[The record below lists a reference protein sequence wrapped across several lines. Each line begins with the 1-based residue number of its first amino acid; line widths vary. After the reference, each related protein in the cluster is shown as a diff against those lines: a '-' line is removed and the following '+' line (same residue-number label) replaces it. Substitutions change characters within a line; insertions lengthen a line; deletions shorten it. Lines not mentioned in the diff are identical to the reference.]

1 MKTIVLIGY
10 RCTGKTT
17 VGKKLAERL
26 GCPFM
31 DTDERIVSKEG
42 KTVAEIVSEGG
53 WPLFRQGER
62 EVLAAVDGSEHMV
75 LATGGGIIES
85 VENREQLHK
94 MGLVVWLTAPPD
106 VIEQRLVADENTA
119 EGRPPLSGLDRP
131 VEIEETLARREPLY
145 KETAHLVV
153 DSAGQSI
160 QDMVEEILKR
170 RNHKETG

>member
-26 GCPFM
+26 GCPFV
-31 DTDERIVSKEG
+31 DTDECIAAREG

-53 WPLFRQGER
+53 WPLFRQREGEA
-62 EVLAAVDGSEHMV
+62 LAAVDRSEPMV

-85 VENREQLHK
+85 AENREQLHQ
-94 MGLVVWLTAPPD
+94 MGLVVWLTATPD
-106 VIEQRLVADENTA
+106 VIEQRLAADENTA
-119 EGRPPLSGLDRP
+119 EGRPPLSNSDRS
-131 VEIEETLARREPLY
+131 VEIEETLNRREPLY
-145 KETAHLVV
+145 EETAHLII
-153 DSAGQSI
+153 DSAGHSI

-170 RNHKETG
+170 RDRKETD